1 MTIQIPARTFS
12 SSEYEK
18 GIVLVAVATLAWSC
32 SGIYARLLT
41 TDIWTAIAWRSLFG
55 GIFLLI
61 PSFFLEGGFSRRQ
74 WSSIFHPAGLAMIAC
89 QTISQACFIGALYMT
104 TVANVTMIY
113 ATAPFIAAFLS
124 WTMLKERVAK
134 RTLIAGGVCL
144 VGVAV
149 IVASSIGGGTG
160 VGDLLALGMT
170 VTFALI
176 IVIPRI
182 DRSVPILPSSVVS
195 GFLTFVLFLP
205 FALTAS
211 LDAYNWLLLA
221 AFGATN
227 FALAFVL
234 FLFGSRRMPAAD
246 AALVGSMEIVLTPF
260 WVWLFFSER
269 PPMATFMGGAIILAT
284 IVWHTAVDLRHARG
298 VRAQD

>member
-1 MTIQIPARTFS
+1 MTIQIPVRTFS

-134 RTLIAGGVCL
+134 RTLIAGGICL
-144 VGVAV
+144 LGVVV

-195 GFLTFVLFLP
+195 GFLTFVLFVP
-205 FALTAS
+205 FASTAS
-211 LDAYNWLLLA
+211 LDTYNWLLLA

-246 AALVGSMEIVLTPF
+246 AALISSMEIVLTPF

-284 IVWHTAVDLRHARG
+284 IVWHTAVDLRHGRRA
-298 VRAQD
+298 RAQD